1 MVQLTLVDP
10 FVPLVVV
17 LPKLSVFDV
26 VETRLLP
33 TVPLV
38 VVRPK
43 LSVFVVVDTL
53 CPSHVPLVV
62 VLPKLSVREVV
73 LHAACAKETTDNCPA
88 ITKQTMI
95 TERFLINGR

>member
-1 MVQLTLVDP
+1 VQLTLVEP

-38 VVRPK
+38 VVLPK

-73 LHAACAKETTDNCPA
+73 LHAACAKETNDNCPA
-88 ITKQTMI
+88 IIRKTMMI
-95 TERFLINGR
+95 DRIFIILE